1 MNKDERGNTHTDE
14 PRQGL
19 ASWLEDA
26 LESVIF
32 GSRWILA
39 VFYLVLV
46 FAQVALA
53 GKFLQHSA
61 HLAHS
66 FWSMSETEF
75 VMGMLSL
82 IDMTLMANLMILVI
96 FSGYEN
102 FVSVI
107 GVAQRSP
114 DRPKWMGDVDFGGLK
129 LKLIGS
135 LVALSSLNLLGAFYN
150 LETKEDKEITW
161 MLVIHVTFV
170 ITGVLFAFSEKIA
183 GHGAN
188 GANAVKRQDH

>member
-1 MNKDERGNTHTDE
+1 MDKNADEKEHSGGQQH
-14 PRQGL
+14 GL
-19 ASWLEDA
+19 AGFLEET
-26 LESVIF
+26 LERVIF

-46 FAQVALA
+46 LAQVALA

-61 HLAHS
+61 HLAHT

-161 MLVIHVTFV
+161 MLIIHVTFV

-188 GANAVKRQDH
+188 SAKQQDH

>member
-1 MNKDERGNTHTDE
+1 MSEEKSNT
-14 PRQGL
+14 GI
-19 ASWLEDA
+19 ASFLEDL
-26 LESVIF
+26 LERLIF

-39 VFYLVLV
+39 IFYLVLV
-46 FAQVALA
+46 LAQVALA

-75 VMGMLSL
+75 VMGMLSM

-161 MLVIHVTFV
+161 MLIIHVTFV
-170 ITGVLFAFSEKIA
+170 VTGVLFAFSEKIA
-183 GHGAN
+183 GHGAQ
-188 GANAVKRQDH
+188 AEKRDEH